1 MNHGHS
7 TKALKLTDKHKK
19 KDTISTRQPI
29 KNQAGMETIKLI
41 FGCLLVT
48 TYTHAHTSYFNAKHT
63 ITRTPD
69 VYENKLRPEFGVNFK
84 FNGILYHNLDR
95 VWVVTKVPI
104 PDLNPNDLLNMDT
117 VDKTITFDCLR
128 FAEGTNSE
136 CEECRRA
143 IEMVRSECQQAK
155 AEWNR
160 LETHEKAL
168 KDEFRRMRKELW
180 SALPELYPGE
190 SDQSG
195 PDSNRNLGNQHPE
208 NTADT
213 QQRNKRTTTKAE
225 TTTPEETKVKLQ
237 VRPIDWRMHQQKEE
251 KENKEETQESE
262 DNGDL
267 RGDEWIYERM
277 WSNNGDRV
285 PNYRPDYNNPMDNP
299 TIDNENPFS
308 RLFRTESEEEDDW
321 PYRREDRWMQH
332 LEPAAIM
339 DAHKK
344 ATNFQSVLEEVT
356 KPKEPRQ
363 KRAIGAILG
372 GLFTIAS
379 ETVSFIL
386 QKKRQ
391 EAVDRANR
399 EMIEK
404 LAEFSKNKIH
414 QLGESQVMYGQY
426 SLDGLEA
433 AKEMLENQDKTIE
446 MIIKDI
452 EDRDKW
458 DEWNRGIPAGGKTNT
473 ILARTWY
480 RQKYKSLMEV
490 ARDRNIYVMNHLM
503 REFDKILVGMTTL
516 SKGRIPQQMIDHT
529 QIKDMVTTV
538 EEMLK
543 NKFPAYRV
551 ALDSVN
557 QYYDMKLAT
566 VMADPEERTLLITFP
581 IFIRPYSLPPMSL
594 YEIETVPVPIEDL
607 NMELNSYT
615 RARMEKPYIA
625 ANEQYYIQLRIPE
638 LRMCKIIDHK
648 YFCEEIFLMKHKTKH
663 SCESA
668 LLYEL
673 PNDLIK
679 RNCDFDYYLNT
690 TVTPA
695 VLDGGET
702 IVLANFGSKKKLNC
716 EHHHGLDIPLAL
728 SHHEYQ
734 IVDRSILCACQIE
747 ADLIAVLRSVSA
759 CKAEVRKLPP
769 LYFTTNSAF
778 DLFLKDYVNK
788 TQEIGVLT
796 PNEIF
801 SNITQQLAERA
812 NQSRTKARN
821 PYPFSLKDIRDPTTN
836 KTPHTMKKL
845 METIE
850 KLKEQ
855 VKEDEKRHNEP
866 QPDLTYPEIG
876 FLKSAPVMIFEFA
889 TSLLTLV
896 AIGYVIYNWCKVH
909 KPLTPLMAIVGTAG
923 RADALSDELNEMVA
937 CPVSTLSYLVL
948 AVTFISAII
957 YTARVFKRMTWLKG
971 DILSETCTIEL
982 WIWHG
987 IRYVPITVHQLP
999 GHCTLFQRLGYLQ
1012 GLDLTLTKKRFR
1024 DTLEIDWNQC
1034 QIYYKTE
1041 ELTLPAKIDIR
1052 LRDKLRVRNIMD
1064 NENYFRTQ
1072 IMIRTGKNLFQVPN
1086 CVGPRMKTKPR
1097 ITPETLDRM
1106 IEEEEMEERKKI
1118 QKEKKGKSRQ
1128 KLTFKTDS
1136 SDSSSTQSCSPQ
1148 TSTDTCNTTTPSTST
1163 TDTQA

>member
-1 MNHGHS
+1 
-7 TKALKLTDKHKK
+7 
-19 KDTISTRQPI
+19 
-29 KNQAGMETIKLI
+29 MEKFLLI
-41 FGCLLVT
+41 YGCLLVT
-48 TYTHAHTSYFNAKHT
+48 THTHAYTSYFKAKHT

-104 PDLNPNDLLNMDT
+104 PDLKPHDLLNMDT

-160 LETHEKAL
+160 LETHEDAL
-168 KDEFRRMRKELW
+168 KEEFRRMRRELW

-195 PDSNRNLGNQHPE
+195 PDSNRNPGNQPPA
-208 NTADT
+208 TTSDAQT
-213 QQRNKRTTTKAE
+213 RSKRTTIKAA
-225 TTTPEETKVKLQ
+225 TTTQEAAKVNSKTEPVKRVMQLPAQTVEKTEEKQK
-237 VRPIDWRMHQQKEE
+237 DSEGSEDKEE
-251 KENKEETQESE
+251 AEEREENR
-262 DNGDL
+262 DY
-267 RGDEWIYERM
+267 WIVRDSWLVDRNYPR
-277 WSNNGDRV
+277 SN
-285 PNYRPDYNNPMDNP
+285 RPYYNPMDRW
-299 TIDNENPFS
+299 FK
-308 RLFRTESEEEDDW
+308 TESEEEHEW
-321 PYRREDRWMQH
+321 PHRREDRWMQH
-332 LEPAAIM
+332 LEPAAIF
-339 DAHKK
+339 DAHRRSKE
-344 ATNFQSVLEEVT
+344 FDSVLEKVT
-356 KPKEPRQ
+356 NPHETRK

-433 AKEMLENQDKTIE
+433 AKDMLEAQDKTIE
-446 MIIKDI
+446 MIIRDI
-452 EDRDKW
+452 EDKDKW
-458 DEWNRGIPAGGKTNT
+458 DEWNRGIPSGGKTNT

-480 RQKYKSLMEV
+480 RQKYKTLLEV

-503 REFDKILVGMTTL
+503 REFDKILIGMTTL

-566 VMADPEERTLLITFP
+566 VMADPKERTLLITFP

-615 RARMEKPYIA
+615 RAKMEKPYIA

-673 PNDLIK
+673 PRSLIK
-679 RNCDFDYYLNT
+679 QNCDFEYYLNT

-695 VLDGGET
+695 VLDGGDT
-702 IVLANFGSKKKLNC
+702 IVLANFGSRKKLNC

-788 TQEIGVLT
+788 TQDAGILT
-796 PNEIF
+796 PNEVIN
-801 SNITQQLAERA
+801 NITEELVGRI
-812 NQSRTKARN
+812 NRSRTKAKN

-855 VKEDEKRHNEP
+855 VREDERRNKEP

-896 AIGYVIYNWCKVH
+896 AIGYVIYNWCKTH

-923 RADALSDELNEMVA
+923 RADALSEELNEMVA

-948 AVTFISAII
+948 AVTFISVII

-1012 GLDLTLTKKRFR
+1012 GVDLTLIKRRFK
-1024 DTLEIDWNQC
+1024 DSLEIDWNQC

-1041 ELTLPAKIDIR
+1041 ELSLPAKISIR
-1052 LRDKLRVRNIMD
+1052 LRDKLRVRNIMN

-1086 CVGPRMKTKPR
+1086 CVGPRPKTKPR

-1106 IEEEEMEERKKI
+1106 IEEEEIAERKKI
-1118 QKEKKGKSRQ
+1118 HKEKKGKTRQ
-1128 KLTFKTDS
+1128 QLKFKSDS
-1136 SDSSSTQSCSPQ
+1136 SDSASSSTISPH
-1148 TSTDTCNTTTPSTST
+1148 TSTDTCNTSTPSTST